1 MSKNQ
6 SLHICISDQEK
17 SLITSLAK
25 KSGLPISEYVRQ
37 ATLNS
42 HAPDPDNSLR
52 QVILSQLCGLA
63 VLCNLIEDPTVRSQI
78 QNWRHS
84 TWRLLK

>member
-17 SLITSLAK
+17 SLITSRAK

-37 ATLNS
+37 AALNS
-42 HAPDPDNSLR
+42 HAPDPDNGLR
-52 QVILSQLCGLA
+52 QMILSQLCILSN
-63 VLCNLIEDPTVRSQI
+63 LCNLIEDPIVCNQI
-78 QNWRHS
+78 EDWRHE

>member
-1 MSKNQ
+1 MRKTL
-6 SLHICISDQEK
+6 SLHTCISDQEK

-37 ATLNS
+37 AALNS
-42 HAPDPDNSLR
+42 HAPDPDNGLR
-52 QVILSQLCGLA
+52 QMILSQLCELA
-63 VLCNLIEDPTVRSQI
+63 DLCDLIEDPTVRNQI
-78 QNWRHS
+78 KDWRHS

>member
-37 ATLNS
+37 AALNS
-42 HAPDPDNSLR
+42 HAPDPDNGLR
-52 QVILSQLCGLA
+52 QMILSQLCELA
-63 VLCNLIEDPTVRSQI
+63 DLCDLIEDPTVRNQI
-78 QNWRHS
+78 KDWRRS